1 MHKKKM
7 YTAFHT
13 DHFCNHI
20 PYLTSQTEIS
30 SFLSNSPLCAAA
42 LPDLPLQAKAMH
54 SYRKGGD
61 ENNLICF
68 KGLLKE

>member
-1 MHKKKM
+1 M
-7 YTAFHT
+7 YTPFQT

-20 PYLTSQTEIS
+20 LYLTSQTEIS
-30 SFLSNSPLCAAA
+30 SFLPSSPLCAAV

-61 ENNLICF
+61 ENNLIF
-68 KGLLKE
+68 FFFFF